1 MGPGSQPRQAL
12 DAALTA
18 AVTGAPQLPAMR
30 RVPAPGLLQ
39 CLLALSL
46 PDAAARVAQG
56 DVLAAYVTAHN
67 RAVLWMVQL
76 LQQQLCSDAAVWGY
90 PPAPCTGG
98 ASSSQH
104 LQQLLPQLQQL
115 LLPAPAPQHHQQQP
129 PQQPALAQVQHYLRS
144 LTTGPAAVHAGAVLA
159 LLQQQVSLL
168 APRSN
173 GNRQQQGHE
182 PLSAGDVARLV
193 ACVCEELLVLLQQ
206 ELLPAG
212 SLMLS
217 EELVLWLAQL
227 HKQQQQ
233 QQQLEQQ
240 KQQQQLFMGA
250 AGGSRVESAAAAA
263 GRQQAL
269 PGTPLGAHAPSRRG
283 VYSSSAATPAAA
295 PKLAGVAA
303 YGGEARHGSVSPEA
317 AHTVAGV
324 TQLDPNS
331 VLQAARSQRQAAA
344 DIAASI
350 GLKLPDW
357 LS

>member
-1 MGPGSQPRQAL
+1 
-12 DAALTA
+12 
-18 AVTGAPQLPAMR
+18 MR

-46 PDAAARVAQG
+46 PDAAAHVAQG

-67 RAVLWMVQL
+67 RAVSWMVQL
-76 LQQQLCSDAAVWGY
+76 LQQQLGSDAAVWGY
-90 PPAPCTGG
+90 PPAPSTGG
-98 ASSSQH
+98 ASNSQH

-115 LLPAPAPQHHQQQP
+115 LLPPPAPAPQLQQQ
-129 PQQPALAQVQHYLRS
+129 QQPALAQLQQYLRS
-144 LTTGPAAVHAGAVLA
+144 LTAGPAAVHAGAVLA
-159 LLQQQVSLL
+159 LLQQQVSVL

-173 GNRQQQGHE
+173 GNRQQQGQE
-182 PLSAGDVARLV
+182 PLSAGAVAGLV
-193 ACVCEELLVLLQQ
+193 SCACEELLVLLQQ
-206 ELLPAG
+206 ELVPAG

-217 EELVLWLAQL
+217 EELMLWLAQL

-233 QQQLEQQ
+233 QQQQLEQQ
-240 KQQQQLFMGA
+240 KQQQLLFLAA

-263 GRQQAL
+263 GRQQPP
-269 PGTPLGAHAPSRRG
+269 PGTPQGAHASSGRG
-283 VYSSSAATPAAA
+283 VYSSSAATPASA

-303 YGGEARHGSVSPEA
+303 YGGEVRSSSQSPEA

-324 TQLDPNS
+324 VQLDPSS